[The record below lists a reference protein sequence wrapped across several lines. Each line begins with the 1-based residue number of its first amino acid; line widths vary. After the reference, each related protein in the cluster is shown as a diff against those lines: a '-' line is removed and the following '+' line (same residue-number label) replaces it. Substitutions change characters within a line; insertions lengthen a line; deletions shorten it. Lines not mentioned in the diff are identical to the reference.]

1 MDQYVLKEKILYKIS
16 HTGIMPRNSW
26 VHSGSVHY
34 QKEPLFRANHKIP
47 QRPENNASVLLSFP
61 LGCHSGCGDSLPE
74 WSEVPL
80 SWSSP
85 FLCVSLP
92 LGLQL
97 HPAVFIGSSLSS
109 QETFI
114 FTVDSL
120 PARTITITLVLE
132 IRRPSYYQERMGR
145 HKEDER
151 RGSPYLATF

>member
-1 MDQYVLKEKILYKIS
+1 
-16 HTGIMPRNSW
+16 MPRNSW
-26 VHSGSVHY
+26 VRSGSVHH

-80 SWSSP
+80 SWSPP
-85 FLCVSLP
+85 FLCINLP

-109 QETFI
+109 QETL
-114 FTVDSL
+114 TPCHLEQSPL
-120 PARTITITLVLE
+120 HWCLRLEGPLIT
-132 IRRPSYYQERMGR
+132 
-145 HKEDER
+145 R
-151 RGSPYLATF
+151 RGWGGTKKMKGEEALSCHILSVWKRWENSPTIPLL